1 MKKKLFN
8 LLDRRSS
15 HFEKCARATI
25 ERAFIFAS
33 EKHKGQKRYSGESF
47 IIHPLNIAI
56 MLAEKNFDSTTVISS
71 LLHDTIED
79 TATTSDD
86 IIKLFGYE
94 IADIVQGVTK
104 ISSIP
109 LKDKVLFF
117 SDDEVYGERI
127 ENYRKLLIATGKDIR
142 VMIIKLYDRL
152 HNVQTLKYVPAER
165 QLFYA
170 KESIEIYAKIAE
182 RIGLNDVKVRI
193 ENEAFPFAY
202 PDQYK
207 KLMHSLETIP
217 NYDPKIIQTK
227 IAEIKRSLEMNKVDF
242 LEVSGRLKHKLSIY
256 NKLLHRHDFDL
267 SRLYDLNAFRIIVSE
282 VSECYRALGVIH
294 STFSPVPGRI
304 FDFIAN
310 PKENGYRS
318 LHTTLSDKDGRFFEV
333 QIRTSEMHYICE
345 FGMAAHWHYKDS
357 LSGKYSHQLKLDLAE
372 WNQEIKKIREL
383 DDDGE
388 ALKYIRGEIFSEK
401 IFVATPKGEIIKLPK
416 GSTAIDFAFRIH
428 TDLGLTCSGA
438 RVNSKIITLD
448 TKLDNGDI
456 VEVISSSRSKPSRD
470 WLKLAKTEGARQKI
484 NQYLRGQNRDRFVAV
499 GREVF
504 LSYLK
509 RYSLSLPDEHLCN
522 STIASSMIPYQDL
535 NSALAAIGQ
544 KFFTPTKLV
553 KAIFSYFS
561 TEKKKS
567 KTPKSAKLGKKILS
581 NISYSYAKCCKPKQN
596 DELTGYVTKNHIL
609 KIHRK
614 DCKWLSHTDDSRIVD
629 I

>member
-1 MKKKLFN
+1 MENCCESHLFWN
-8 LLDRRSS
+8 
-15 HFEKCARATI
+15 FE
-25 ERAFIFAS
+25 
-33 EKHKGQKRYSGESF
+33 
-47 IIHPLNIAI
+47 
-56 MLAEKNFDSTTVISS
+56 
-71 LLHDTIED
+71 
-79 TATTSDD
+79 
-86 IIKLFGYE
+86 
-94 IADIVQGVTK
+94 
-104 ISSIP
+104 IP
-109 LKDKVLFF
+109 
-117 SDDEVYGERI
+117 
-127 ENYRKLLIATGKDIR
+127 
-142 VMIIKLYDRL
+142 
-152 HNVQTLKYVPAER
+152 P
-165 QLFYA
+165 
-170 KESIEIYAKIAE
+170 
-182 RIGLNDVKVRI
+182 
-193 ENEAFPFAY
+193 
-202 PDQYK
+202 
-207 KLMHSLETIP
+207 
-217 NYDPKIIQTK
+217 
-227 IAEIKRSLEMNKVDF
+227 
-242 LEVSGRLKHKLSIY
+242 
-256 NKLLHRHDFDL
+256 
-267 SRLYDLNAFRIIVSE
+267 IIVNE
-282 VSECYRALGVIH
+282 Y
-294 STFSPVPGRI
+294 TFFWYCLHAIQSCLKNERRI
-304 FDFIAN
+304 FLGSYLRRYDD
-310 PKENGYRS
+310 
-318 LHTTLSDKDGRFFEV
+318 T
-333 QIRTSEMHYICE
+333 
-345 FGMAAHWHYKDS
+345 
-357 LSGKYSHQLKLDLAE
+357 
-372 WNQEIKKIREL
+372 IKKIREL

-428 TDLGLTCSGA
+428 TNLGLTCSGA